1 VNTTGDNLCP
11 SNGEVSKV
19 ILKKAGSKMQQEI
32 NSKYKKAKASL
43 PLVLETNSYGLGCK
57 QVYHT
62 LVPVKGVD
70 WAGEVT
76 IL

>member
-1 VNTTGDNLCP
+1 
-11 SNGEVSKV
+11 
-19 ILKKAGSKMQQEI
+19 MQQEI

-70 WAGEVT
+70 WAGEVS

>member
-1 VNTTGDNLCP
+1 MQ
-11 SNGEVSKV
+11 GEIDK
-19 ILKKAGSKMQQEI
+19 
-32 NSKYKKAKASL
+32 KYKTAKKSL

-76 IL
+76 TANYNNNIFVS